1 MRVIIDDRVTQ
12 TFDAFYNAAMERHIS
27 LSEETVMKK
36 KSRLIESLKS
46 LGDMPVLY
54 DKARL
59 KKEWMSAGWREFI
72 CEDFHVA
79 YEICTDEN
87 DEDYVWVRDAEHS
100 LLYH

>member
-1 MRVIIDDRVTQ
+1 
-12 TFDAFYNAAMERHIS
+12 
-27 LSEETVMKK
+27 
-36 KSRLIESLKS
+36 
-46 LGDMPVLY
+46 
-54 DKARL
+54 
-59 KKEWMSAGWREFI
+59 MSAGWREFI